1 MRGSDTIAGH
11 GLTAGVCDFEAS
23 IRTKC
28 RESGVKDATWGSMQ
42 VTLVQL
48 AGTLSDGTE
57 G

>member
-11 GLTAGVCDFEAS
+11 GLKAGVYDFEAC

-28 RESGVKDATWGSMQ
+28 RESGVKDAAWGSMQ

-48 AGTLSDGTE
+48 AATLSDGTE